1 MVPLDN
7 VIDVKKISK
16 QDYSNNI
23 FVMIYIMACTI
34 SCMISTIFIIGMIY
48 FYNITDKSSIV
59 KHYKGKLSSDLQK
72 RYDIISK
79 ERRYISYQGYILG
92 FILSLFIIFYNLKI
106 KGVKMNNFALV
117 CTVMATC
124 FLTNYFYYIL
134 TPKSDW
140 MLNHMG
146 NQEEV
151 KAWLQMYREMSY
163 NYHAGLAL
171 GIIAVGILAFAF
183 RC

>member
-1 MVPLDN
+1 M
-7 VIDVKKISK
+7 
-16 QDYSNNI
+16 
-23 FVMIYIMACTI
+23 FYIMACAI

-48 FYNITDKSSIV
+48 FYNMTDKSPNV
-59 KHYKGKLSSDLQK
+59 KHYKEKLSSDLQK
-72 RYDIISK
+72 RYDMIVK
-79 ERRYISYQGYILG
+79 ERRSISYQGYILG
-92 FILSLFIIFYNLKI
+92 FILSLLIIFYNLKI
-106 KGVKMNNFALV
+106 KGVKMSNFALV
-117 CTVMATC
+117 CTVMATS
-124 FLTNYFYYIL
+124 FFTNFFYYML

-146 NQEEV
+146 NQDEV

-171 GIIAVGILAFAF
+171 GIIAVGILAIAF

>member
-1 MVPLDN
+1 
-7 VIDVKKISK
+7 
-16 QDYSNNI
+16 
-23 FVMIYIMACTI
+23 MACTI
-34 SCMISTIFIIGMIY
+34 SCMISAVFIIGMIY
-48 FYNITDKSSIV
+48 FYNMTDKSTIV
-59 KHYKGKLSSDLQK
+59 KHYKEKLSSDLQK
-72 RYDIISK
+72 RYDIISN
-79 ERRYISYQGYILG
+79 ERKSISYQGYILG

-106 KGVKMNNFALV
+106 KGVKLSNFSLV

-163 NYHAGLAL
+163 NYHMGLVL
-171 GIIAVGILAFAF
+171 GIVAVGILAFAF